1 MLGILSVTKKNPD
14 FPYLLILFF
23 AKTDSKIDKK
33 KKYAHAKANNTDSIE
48 FQMDLQV

>member
-23 AKTDSKIDKK
+23 AKTDSKIDKQ
-33 KKYAHAKANNTDSIE
+33 KYAHAKANNTDSIE

>member
-14 FPYLLILFF
+14 FPNLLLLFF
-23 AKTDSKIDKK
+23 AKTDSKIDK